1 MVMNMRSLS
10 SLTLFV
16 LPLLLSGLPAHAAE
30 APQASAP
37 GAAVSSSAAPATPI
51 AASGLALGA
60 ASGGSH
66 HAGPSVQAIKG
77 VGKAPVTMAPY
88 WVTGGIKALLKD
100 VPGAVVT
107 VEDTLDLMPH
117 ISTRSLM
124 NGKMRLTSGERRIDS
139 LSVPAP
145 DWMNPMAI
153 KSGGNVVQRS
163 YGFGGLQF

>member
-1 MVMNMRSLS
+1 MRALS

-16 LPLLLSGLPAHAAE
+16 LPLLLASLPAHATE
-30 APQASAP
+30 APQVPAP
-37 GAAVSSSAAPATPI
+37 GTAASPSAAPAAASIAAPI
-51 AASGLALGA
+51 AASGLALG
-60 ASGGSH
+60 GGH
-66 HAGPSVQAIKG
+66 HAGPSVQSIKG

-117 ISTRSLM
+117 LSTRSLM
-124 NGKMRLTSGERRIDS
+124 NGKMRLTSGQRGIDA
-139 LSVPAP
+139 LAVPAP
-145 DWMNPMAI
+145 DWMNPMAM